1 MVVKDPRFTSTEA
14 FQVNAT
20 TRKRHRKRKRRI
32 ESRLD
37 NMPREDRGRP
47 VFSAGNIHYEL
58 GDRGGGIACG
68 GIGVIHLLAQR
79 SGLVEAIDRD
89 LHLLKIHRPYQ
100 ESDHVLNIAYNILA
114 GGHCLEDLELL
125 RNNEDYLN
133 ALGADAIP
141 DPTTAGDFCRRFS
154 AADVETLMDTVNEVR
169 VGIWKQQPAALFDR
183 AVIDVDGVLA
193 ETTGE
198 CKEGMDI
205 SYNGKWG
212 YHPLVVSL
220 ANTGE
225 PLFLVNRSGNRPS
238 HDGAA
243 RWLDKAVGVCRKAG
257 FRQIVLR
264 GDTDFSQ
271 TERLDGWDEGG
282 VSFYFGIDAMRP
294 LVERA
299 DALADEAWTF
309 LDRPAKYEVKT
320 SPRRRPAN
328 VKEQVVVR
336 RKFRNV
342 RLFSEMVSEFRYQ
355 PGACGRAYRIVVVCK
370 NLTVSEGQQLLF
382 DDLRYFFY
390 ITNDG
395 SSSAEKVVFEANQRC
410 NQENLIAQ
418 LSGGVR
424 ALRMPVDG
432 LVSNGAYMVMASL
445 AWTLK
450 AWMALVLPVSGRWK
464 QKHESEKR
472 SLLRMEFRTFLNAL
486 MRVPCQ
492 IIRQGRRLIYRLLS
506 WNPWQG
512 VFLRAV
518 EAVRVLRC

>member
-1 MVVKDPRFTSTEA
+1 M
-14 FQVNAT
+14 NAT
-20 TRKRHRKRKRRI
+20 TRKRHAKRKRRI
-32 ESRLD
+32 HNRLGK
-37 NMPREDRGRP
+37 MSREDRGKP
-47 VFSAGNIHYEL
+47 VFAAANIQYEL

-68 GIGVIHLLAQR
+68 GIGAIHMLARR

-89 LHLLKIHRPYQ
+89 LHVLKIHRPYQ
-100 ESDHVLNIAYNILA
+100 ESDHVLNMGYNLLA

-154 AADVETLMDTVNEVR
+154 AADVETLMDTVNQVR
-169 VGIWKQQPAALFDR
+169 VGIWQQQPAEFFDR
-183 AVIDVDGVLA
+183 AVIDADGVLV

-243 RWLDKAVGVCRKAG
+243 KWLDKAVKVCRKAG
-257 FRQIVLR
+257 FRRIVLR
-264 GDTDFSQ
+264 GDTDFTQ
-271 TERLDGWDEGG
+271 TRRLDGWDDDG
-282 VSFYFGIDAMRP
+282 VGFYFGIDAMRP

-299 DALADEAWTF
+299 GALAEGAWRF
-309 LDRPAKYEVKT
+309 LERPAKYEVKT
-320 SPRRRPAN
+320 TPRACPAN

-342 RLFSEMVSEFRYQ
+342 RLFSEMVSEFWYQ
-355 PGACGRAYRIVVVCK
+355 PGACGRAYRVVVVCK
-370 NLTVSEGQQLLF
+370 NLTVCEGHQLLF

-390 ITNDG
+390 ITNDR
-395 SSSAEKVVFEANQRC
+395 SSSAEEVVFEANQRC
-410 NQENLIAQ
+410 DQENLIAQ
-418 LSGGVR
+418 LKGGVR

-432 LVSNGAYMVMASL
+432 LVSNWAYMVMGSL

-450 AWMALVLPVSGRWK
+450 AWLALVLPVSGRWK
-464 QKHESEKR
+464 SRHESQKR
-472 SLLRMEFRTFLNAL
+472 RLLRMEFRTFVNAF
-486 MRVPCQ
+486 MRVPCR
-492 IIRQGRRLIYRLLS
+492 IIRQGRRVIYRLLS
-506 WNPWQG
+506 WNPWQW
-512 VFLRAV
+512 VFLRAA

>member
-1 MVVKDPRFTSTEA
+1 
-14 FQVNAT
+14 VNAT
-20 TRKRHRKRKRRI
+20 TRNRDRKRKRRI
-32 ESRLD
+32 EARLD
-37 NMPREDRGRP
+37 KMPCEDRGKP
-47 VFSAGNIHYEL
+47 VFSAGNIHYEA

-68 GIGVIHLLAQR
+68 GIGAVHMLARR
-79 SGLVEAIDRD
+79 SGLVEAIDRN

-114 GGHCLEDLELL
+114 GGHCLEDIELL

-154 AADVETLMDTVNEVR
+154 AVEVERLMETVNDIR
-169 VGIWKQQPAALFDR
+169 VGIWKQQPAEFFER
-183 AVIDVDGVLA
+183 AVLDADGVMV

-212 YHPLVVSL
+212 YHPLLISL

-238 HDGAA
+238 HEGAA
-243 RWLDKAVGVCRKAG
+243 KWLGKAAEVCRKAG
-257 FRQIVLR
+257 FRKVVMR

-271 TERLDGWDEGG
+271 TEHLDGWDDQN
-282 VSFYFGIDAMRP
+282 VTFYFGIDAMEALRT
-294 LVERA
+294 RA
-299 DALADEAWTF
+299 DALPDEAWSF
-309 LDRPAKYEVKT
+309 LERPAKYEVKT
-320 SPRRRPAN
+320 SPRARPAN

-342 RLFSEMVSEFRYQ
+342 RLFSELVSEFSYQ
-355 PGACGRAYRIVVVCK
+355 PVACKRPYRIVVVCK
-370 NLTVSEGQQLLF
+370 NLTVSEGQGVLF
-382 DDLRYFFY
+382 DELRYFFY
-390 ITNDG
+390 ITNDW
-395 SSSAEKVVFEANQRC
+395 SSPAAAVVGEANRRC
-410 NQENLIAQ
+410 DQENLIAQ

-424 ALRMPVDG
+424 ALRMPVDS
-432 LVSNGAYMVMASL
+432 LVSNWAYMVMASL

-450 AWMALVLPVSGRWK
+450 AWLALVLPVSPRWK
-464 QKHESEKR
+464 SKHESEKK
-472 SLLRMEFRTFLNAL
+472 SVLRMEFRTFLNAF

-492 IIRQGRRLIYRLLS
+492 ILRKGRQLIYRLLS
-506 WNPWQG
+506 WNPWQWL
-512 VFLRAV
+512 FLRAV

>member
-1 MVVKDPRFTSTEA
+1 M
-14 FQVNAT
+14 NAT
-20 TRKRHRKRKRRI
+20 TRNRHRKRKGRI
-32 ESRLD
+32 DKRL
-37 NMPREDRGRP
+37 NNVPREDPGRP
-47 VFSAGNIHYEL
+47 VFSASNIHYEV

-68 GIGVIHLLAQR
+68 GIGAIHMLAQR
-79 SGLVEAIDRD
+79 SGLVEALDRE
-89 LHLLKIHRPYQ
+89 LSLLRIHRPYQ
-100 ESDHVLNIAYNILA
+100 ESDHVLNIAYNLLA

-154 AADVETLMDTVNEVR
+154 AADVETLMDTVNDIR
-169 VGIWKQQPAALFDR
+169 VKMWKQQPEAFFER
-183 AVIDVDGVLA
+183 AVIDADGVVV

-225 PLFLVNRSGNRPS
+225 PLFLVNRGGNRPS
-238 HDGAA
+238 SEGASK
-243 RWLDKAVGVCRKAG
+243 WLDKAVGVCRKAG
-257 FRQIVLR
+257 FRQVVLR

-271 TERLDGWDEGG
+271 TRHLDGWDDGG
-282 VSFYFGIDAMRP
+282 VRFYFGIDAMGA
-294 LVERA
+294 LVGRA
-299 DALADEAWTF
+299 NALPEAAWTP
-309 LDRPAKYEVKT
+309 LERPARYEVKT
-320 SPRRRPAN
+320 SSRARPAN
-328 VKEQVVVR
+328 VKEEMVVR
-336 RKFRNV
+336 RKFRNM
-342 RLFSEMVSEFRYQ
+342 RLVSEMVSEFSYQ
-355 PGACGRAYRIVVVCK
+355 PGACDRAYRVVVLCK
-370 NLTVSEGQQLLF
+370 NLTVSEGEKLLF

-395 SSSAEKVVFEANQRC
+395 SLPAAEVVLEANQRC

-418 LSGGVR
+418 LKGGVR

-432 LVSNGAYMVMASL
+432 LVSNWAYMVMASL

-450 AWMALVLPVSGRWK
+450 AWTALALPVSPRWK
-464 QKHESEKR
+464 QKHEAEKQ
-472 SLLRMEFRTFLNAL
+472 SLLRMEFRTFLNAF
-486 MRVPCQ
+486 MRVPCR

-506 WNPWQG
+506 WNPWQW
-512 VFLRAV
+512 VFLRAA

>member
-1 MVVKDPRFTSTEA
+1 
-14 FQVNAT
+14 VNAS
-20 TRKRHRKRKRRI
+20 TRNRHRKRKRRI
-32 ESRLD
+32 ENRLE
-37 NMPREDRGRP
+37 NMPREDRGKP
-47 VFSAGNIHYEL
+47 IFSATNIHYEL

-68 GIGVIHLLAQR
+68 GIGLIQMLARQ
-79 SGLVEAIDRD
+79 SGLVEAMDRR

-133 ALGADAIP
+133 ALGADVIP

-154 AADVETLMDTVNEVR
+154 AVDVEGLMDTMNEVR
-169 VGIWKQQPAALFDR
+169 LGIWRQQPAAFFDE
-183 AVIDVDGVLA
+183 AMIDADGVLV

-243 RWLDKAVGVCRKAG
+243 KWLSKAAAVCREAG
-257 FRQIVLR
+257 FRRIVLR

-271 TERLDGWDEGG
+271 TEHLDGWDDDG
-282 VSFYFGIDAMRP
+282 VSFFFGIDAMHS

-299 DALADEAWTF
+299 DALPDAAWRR
-309 LDRPAKYEVKT
+309 LERPAKYEVKT
-320 SPRRRPAN
+320 SPRARPAN
-328 VKEQVVVR
+328 VKEAVVVR

-342 RLFSEMVSEFRYQ
+342 RLFSELFSEFSYQ
-355 PGACGRAYRIVVVCK
+355 PGACDRAYRVVVVCK
-370 NLTVSEGQQLLF
+370 NLTVSEGDLLLF

-390 ITNDG
+390 ITNDW
-395 SSSAEKVVFEANQRC
+395 SLPAEEVVFQANRRC
-410 NQENLIAQ
+410 NQENVIAQ
-418 LSGGVR
+418 LKGGVR

-432 LVSNGAYMVMASL
+432 LVSNWAYMVMASL

-450 AWMALVLPVSGRWK
+450 AWTALALPVSGRWR
-464 QKHESEKR
+464 QKHESQKR
-472 SLLRMEFRTFLNAL
+472 SLLHMEFRTFLNAFV
-486 MRVPCQ
+486 RVPCQ

-506 WNPWQG
+506 WNPWQW
-512 VFLRAV
+512 VFFRAV
-518 EAVRVLRC
+518 EGVRVLRC

>member
-1 MVVKDPRFTSTEA
+1 
-14 FQVNAT
+14 VNAT
-20 TRKRHRKRKRRI
+20 TRNRHRKRKRRI
-32 ESRLD
+32 EKRLG
-37 NMPREDRGRP
+37 NVPREDRGKP
-47 VFSAGNIHYEL
+47 VFAAGNIHYEI

-68 GIGVIHLLAQR
+68 GIGAVHMLAQR
-79 SGLVEAIDRD
+79 SGLVEAIDGE

-100 ESDHVLNIAYNILA
+100 ESDHVLNIAYNLLA

-154 AADVETLMDTVNEVR
+154 AADVETLMDVINDVR
-169 VGIWKQQPAALFDR
+169 VRIWRQQPQEFFER
-183 AVIDVDGVLA
+183 AVIDADGVVV

-205 SYNGKWG
+205 AYNGTWG

-220 ANTGE
+220 GNTGE

-238 HDGAA
+238 YDGAA
-243 RWLDKAVGVCRKAG
+243 KWLDKAVAVCREAG
-257 FRQIVLR
+257 FRQVVLR

-271 TERLDGWDEGG
+271 TEHLDGWDAEG
-282 VSFYFGIDAMRP
+282 VTFYFGIDAMRP

-299 DALADEAWTF
+299 DALPDKAWRF
-309 LDRPAKYEVKT
+309 LERPAKYEVKT
-320 SPRRRPAN
+320 SSRARPAN
-328 VKEQVVVR
+328 VKQEVVVR
-336 RKFRNV
+336 RKFRDV
-342 RLFSEMVSEFRYQ
+342 RLFSEMVSEFSYQ
-355 PGACGRAYRIVVVCK
+355 PGACDRPYRVVVLCK
-370 NLTVSEGQQLLF
+370 NLTVWEGKRLLF

-390 ITNDG
+390 ITNDV
-395 SSSAEKVVFEANQRC
+395 SSSAAEVVLQANQRC
-410 NQENLIAQ
+410 DQENLIAQ
-418 LSGGVR
+418 LKGGVR

-432 LVSNGAYMVMASL
+432 LVSNWAYMVMASL

-450 AWMALVLPVSGRWK
+450 AWMALALPVSPRWR
-464 QKHESEKR
+464 QEHESQKR
-472 SLLRMEFRTFLNAL
+472 TLLRMEFRTFLNAF

-506 WNPWQG
+506 WNPLQW

-518 EAVRVLRC
+518 EGVRVLRC

>member
-1 MVVKDPRFTSTEA
+1 MNK
-14 FQVNAT
+14 T
-20 TRKRHRKRKRRI
+20 TRKRLGKRKRRI
-32 ESRLD
+32 KKRLE
-37 NMPREDRGRP
+37 NMPREDRGQP
-47 VFSAGNIHYEL
+47 VFSASNIHYEL
-58 GDRGGGIACG
+58 GDRGGAIACG
-68 GIGVIHLLAQR
+68 GIGAIHMLAQR

-89 LHLLKIHRPYQ
+89 VHLLKIHRPYQ
-100 ESDHVLNIAYNILA
+100 ESDHVLNMGYNILA
-114 GGHCLEDLELL
+114 GGHCMEDLELL

-169 VGIWKQQPAALFDR
+169 VGIWKQQPEEFLDR
-183 AVIDVDGVLA
+183 AVIDADGVLV

-238 HDGAA
+238 HEGAWK
-243 RWLDKAVGVCRKAG
+243 WLGKAAEVCREAG
-257 FRQIVLR
+257 FRRIVLR

-271 TERLDGWDEGG
+271 TEHLDGWDDDG
-282 VSFYFGIDAMRP
+282 VEFYFGIDAMRP

-299 DALADEAWTF
+299 DALADGAWTV
-309 LDRPAKYEVKT
+309 LERPAKYEVKT
-320 SPRRRPAN
+320 SSRARPAN
-328 VKEQVVVR
+328 VKEEEVVR

-342 RLFSEMVSEFRYQ
+342 RLFSEMVSEFTYQ
-355 PGACGRAYRIVVVCK
+355 PGACDRAYRIVVVCK
-370 NLTVSEGQQLLF
+370 NLTVSEGHRLLF

-390 ITNDG
+390 ITNDW
-395 SSSAEKVVFEANQRC
+395 SSSAKEVVLEANQRC
-410 NQENLIAQ
+410 DQENLIAQ
-418 LSGGVR
+418 LTGGVR

-432 LVSNGAYMVMASL
+432 LVSNWAYMVMASL

-450 AWMALVLPVSGRWK
+450 AWMALALPVSGRWK

-472 SLLRMEFRTFLNAL
+472 SLLRMEFRTFLNAF

-506 WNPWQG
+506 WNPWQR

>member
-1 MVVKDPRFTSTEA
+1 MNKI
-14 FQVNAT
+14 
-20 TRKRHRKRKRRI
+20 TRKRLGKRKRRI
-32 ESRLD
+32 HKRLE
-37 NMPREDRGRP
+37 NMPRADRGKP
-47 VFSAGNIHYEL
+47 IFSATNIHYEL

-68 GIGVIHLLAQR
+68 GIGAIQMLARQ
-79 SGLVEAIDRD
+79 SGLVEAIDRNV
-89 LHLLKIHRPYQ
+89 HLLKIHRPYQ

-114 GGHCLEDLELL
+114 GGHCLEDLEVL

-133 ALGADAIP
+133 ALGADTIP

-154 AADVETLMDTVNEVR
+154 AVDVEGLMDTVNEVR
-169 VGIWKQQPAALFDR
+169 VGIWKQQPAEFFER
-183 AVIDVDGVLA
+183 AVIDADGVLV

-225 PLFLVNRSGNRPS
+225 PLYLVNRGGNRPS

-243 RWLDKAVGVCRKAG
+243 KWLDKAVKVCRDGG
-257 FRQIVLR
+257 FRRIVLR

-271 TERLDGWDEGG
+271 TERLDGWDDDGG
-282 VSFYFGIDAMRP
+282 VDFYFGIDAMRP

-299 DALADEAWTF
+299 DALADGAWTF
-309 LDRPAKYEVKT
+309 LERPAKYEVKT
-320 SPRRRPAN
+320 SSRARPAN
-328 VKEQVVVR
+328 VKEAVVVR

-342 RLFSEMVSEFRYQ
+342 RLFSEMVSEFSYQ
-355 PGACGRAYRIVVVCK
+355 PRACDRPYRIVVVCK
-370 NLTVSEGQQLLF
+370 NLTVSEGHLLLF

-390 ITNDG
+390 ITNDWALP
-395 SSSAEKVVFEANQRC
+395 AEEVVWEANQRC
-410 NQENLIAQ
+410 DQENLIAQ
-418 LSGGVR
+418 LKGGVR

-432 LVSNGAYMVMASL
+432 LVSNWAYMVMASL

-472 SLLRMEFRTFLNAL
+472 RLLRMEFRTFLNAF

-506 WNPWQG
+506 WNPWQW